1 MEKKTDEY
9 CRKIVMVLSIDNKK
23 TRFNE
28 LYRKLTKYN
37 AKMSKPTLIEHL
49 NHLIK
54 NKIIQ
59 LTQEDKQK
67 VSYEINWKKLE
78 QLQKGI
84 QVSQDIYNHIQNE
97 GTFKSLNLQDQT
109 AFTLAISS
117 ISQLFYLRIC
127 IDSILEP
134 KNKLQN
140 YYAFTTLNDIY
151 RIYPEWLFDSCEK
164 SKENSQEIILH
175 IDNFIEKILKTIFVT
190 PQKIT

>member
-1 MEKKTDEY
+1 MEKEPDEY
-9 CRKIVMVLSIDNKK
+9 CRKIFMVLSLDNKK

-28 LYRKLTKYN
+28 LHRKLIKYD

-54 NKIIQ
+54 DKVIQ
-59 LTQEDKQK
+59 RKQQDKQK
-67 VSYEINWKKLE
+67 VFYEVNWKKFE

-84 QVSQDIYNHIQNE
+84 HVSQDIYNHIQNE
-97 GTFKSLNLQDQT
+97 EKFKSLSLQDQT
-109 AFTLAISS
+109 AFTSAILD

-127 IDSILEP
+127 IDNILEP

-151 RIYPEWLFDSCEK
+151 RIYPIWLFDSCKK
-164 SKENSQEIILH
+164 SKENSQKIIP
-175 IDNFIEKILKTIFVT
+175 IIERYIKELLETIFEKPLKTT
-190 PQKIT
+190 